1 MDEGLLV
8 GDVGGTNARFALA
21 VQRGD
26 WLRIERFEVLSGEGF
41 PAFSDALRHY
51 LDQTGVRAEAACIA
65 VAGPVRDGQ
74 VHLTNRD
81 WWISESGIRESFGV
95 SRALLINDFVAMARA
110 VPELEPEAFELIF
123 DGEPVSMAP
132 VIVAGPGTGFGVS
145 TLVPEADGRWR
156 VLAGEGGH
164 IAYAPRTDLERQL
177 ACILSRD
184 HGYVSNE
191 LVASGSGLDE
201 VHAAFCEI
209 YGIPVTRLTPAEM
222 RMRADAG
229 EAMYR
234 SLIEVR
240 ALAVMGAVGDLVLA
254 NGALGG
260 VVLAGGVSE
269 RIADFL
275 KAPAARERFVLR
287 GPMSDYLQRCPVRLL
302 HDPVAPLIGA
312 AAYFRQQHAG

>member
-1 MDEGLLV
+1 MDGGLLV

-26 WLRIERFEVLSGEGF
+26 WLRIERFEVLAGEAYPTF
-41 PAFSDALRHY
+41 ADALRHY
-51 LDQTGVRAEAACIA
+51 LVQTGARAEAACIA
-65 VAGPVRDGQ
+65 VAGPVRDGR

-81 WWISESGIRESFGV
+81 WTVSEAGIRETFGI
-95 SRALLINDFVAMARA
+95 SRALVINDFVAMARS

-123 DGEPVSMAP
+123 DGEPVATAP
-132 VIVAGPGTGFGVS
+132 MIVAGPGTGFGVS
-145 TLVPEADGRWR
+145 TLVPEPGGRWR
-156 VLAGEGGH
+156 VIAGEGGH

-177 ACILSRD
+177 AGILTRD

-209 YGIPVTRLTPAEM
+209 YGVPITRLTPAEM
-222 RMRADAG
+222 RARADAG

-275 KAPAARERFVLR
+275 KTPGARERFVSR

-302 HDPVAPLIGA
+302 HDPVAPLVGA
-312 AAYFRQQHAG
+312 AAYFRQQRAD